1 MMVIALCA
9 LIIDNTQAFLGSSAN
24 AIESLIYEIDA
35 IKLKLFN
42 KKLRLDIKNWIIA
55 AQEI

>member
-42 KKLRLDIKNWIIA
+42 KTKTGLSRLKKFNFL
-55 AQEI
+55 